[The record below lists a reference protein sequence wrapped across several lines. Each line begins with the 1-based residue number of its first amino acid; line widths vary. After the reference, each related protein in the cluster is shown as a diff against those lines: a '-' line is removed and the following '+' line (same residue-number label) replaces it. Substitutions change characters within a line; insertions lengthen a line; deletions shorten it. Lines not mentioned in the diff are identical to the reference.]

1 MKKSAS
7 QPISPRT
14 LASLRGKKVMVTG
27 ACGTVGQQL
36 VQQLLAHF
44 EIAALTGLDN
54 NESALM
60 FLDERH
66 STRGNARF
74 VLCDVRDLGAL
85 LRETRKVDILFHAA
99 AYKHVYLCE
108 RSPIEAIQTN
118 ILGVQNVIQAAV
130 ENGIE
135 RSGICELR
143 QSSQPDQRDGY
154 VEADGG
160 APDHRGRA
168 SSRPGQRTF
177 PIDPVWQR
185 SGLARF
191 CHSHF

>member
-1 MKKSAS
+1 MNKSAS

-27 ACGTVGQQL
+27 AVGQQL

-85 LRETRKVDILFHAA
+85 LREKA
-99 AYKHVYLCE
+99 
-108 RSPIEAIQTN
+108 RSTFYSMRLLQARLSVRAPIKPSTN

-135 RSGICELR
+135 RFHLR
-143 QSSQPDQRDGY
+143 APTKQST
-154 VEADGG
+154 
-160 APDHRGRA
+160 
-168 SSRPGQRTF
+168 RPT
-177 PIDPVWQR
+177 
-185 SGLARF
+185 
-191 CHSHF
+191 